1 MSIVFE
7 ICKESANPVQT
18 ITYFATKG
26 ANLNETDGDDNTVLH
41 LFVVRDNK
49 DAVKALLE
57 AGVRVDLHDQDGCT
71 PLHLACGAGSREIVR
86 LLLGR
91 DADLFVKNKQVS
103 VFNSLT
109 KLWIVHSL
117 TVGAVGQD
125 AR

>member
-7 ICKESANPVQT
+7 VCKESENPVQT

-26 ANLNETDGDDNTVLH
+26 ANLDETDCDDNTVLH

-86 LLLGR
+86 LLLSR
-91 DADLFVKNKQVS
+91 DADLFVKNKQVRVCS
-103 VFNSLT
+103 SLF
-109 KLWIVHSL
+109 
-117 TVGAVGQD
+117 
-125 AR
+125 